1 MIVEIILVCF
11 LAKIKH
17 FKIKYLFY
25 SWTFY
30 PILIAQCMLILF
42 EFSIFFDTYFFVR
55 FVPLVEP
62 AIILSFVFAL
72 FVYQLYRP
80 AIIGS
85 GFIFLGTVL
94 NKLVIAQNGGQMP
107 AFPSFSYI
115 TGYLTPEMFGS
126 VDSLHIL
133 GNADTKLKFLTDYLD
148 FGYSIL
154 SIGDVFIHLFF
165 CIMLYFLIK
174 AVNIQFGN
182 QKN

>member
-1 MIVEIILVCF
+1 
-11 LAKIKH
+11 
-17 FKIKYLFY
+17 
-25 SWTFY
+25 
-30 PILIAQCMLILF
+30 
-42 EFSIFFDTYFFVR
+42 
-55 FVPLVEP
+55 
-62 AIILSFVFAL
+62 
-72 FVYQLYRP
+72 
-80 AIIGS
+80 
-85 GFIFLGTVL
+85 
-94 NKLVIAQNGGQMP
+94 VIAQNGGQMP

-133 GNADTKLKFLTDYLD
+133 GNADTKYKFLTDYLD